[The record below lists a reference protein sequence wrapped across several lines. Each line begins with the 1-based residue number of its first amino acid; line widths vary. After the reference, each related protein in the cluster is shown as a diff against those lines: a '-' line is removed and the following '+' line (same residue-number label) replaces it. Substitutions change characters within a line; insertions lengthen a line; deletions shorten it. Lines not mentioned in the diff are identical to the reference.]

1 MLINEACKECK
12 LTKKA
17 IEYYGQQGLISPSL
31 IENGY
36 RQFSVA
42 DVEKLKKISTL
53 RKLGLSVA
61 EIGAVLKN
69 EDLSTLDNIIH
80 KKDAEIADLKAKQGL
95 IQQLANTQNWE
106 DIQEKLD
113 ILQSKQSILKRLRE
127 AFPGCYGKFF
137 SSHFAAYLNEPI
149 ATAQQQEAY
158 ETIIR
163 FLDTVSIEIPDDLK
177 DFLDEVT
184 MATDDNVLQKTQDNL
199 AELLRNPEQY
209 LKDNEEVLRQYQEFL
224 ESEEYK
230 ATPAFRL
237 QELLKQLLETNG
249 YNDIFIPA
257 MKRLSTSYCKY
268 LNSLEAANSAFLKKF
283 PQD

>member
-31 IENGY
+31 MENGY

-199 AELLRNPEQY
+199 GY
-209 LKDNEEVLRQYQEFL
+209 C
-224 ESEEYK
+224 
-230 ATPAFRL
+230 
-237 QELLKQLLETNG
+237 QELCANTTASL
-249 YNDIFIPA
+249 
-257 MKRLSTSYCKY
+257 MKLVRRRPNRPRAC
-268 LNSLEAANSAFLKKF
+268 SAWL
-283 PQD
+283 PVSGPPVVRQGWRSHLRSP